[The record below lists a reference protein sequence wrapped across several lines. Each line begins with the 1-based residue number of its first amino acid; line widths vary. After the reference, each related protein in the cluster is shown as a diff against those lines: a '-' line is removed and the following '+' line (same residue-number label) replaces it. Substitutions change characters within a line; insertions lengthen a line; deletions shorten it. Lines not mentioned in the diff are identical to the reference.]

1 MLNSI
6 KQQLSNSIDHSLVER
21 LLERYTELK
30 QNYYLGKYKPSEL
43 DAGHFAE
50 VVIRILQFVTV
61 GTYTRLGQP
70 LNRFDAREVERYA
83 QLPSATYP
91 DSIRIHIP
99 RVVFAIYGI
108 RNRRGVG
115 HVGGDVNPNLS
126 DASFIVASC
135 DWIMAE
141 ILGLYYT
148 STLEEAQQFVDTIV
162 IRKVPLVQDFNGF
175 LKVLAP
181 RLSVPRQVLVLL
193 YQRGASG
200 ASRQELGQ
208 WVKTKSTSH
217 IPNTL
222 ARLEHEKGYI
232 HCDNSRCFITRTGI
246 RFVEENICL
255 QF

>member
-21 LLERYTELK
+21 LLECYTELK
-30 QNYYLGKYKPSEL
+30 QNYYLGKHKPSEL
-43 DAGHFAE
+43 EGGHFAE

-61 GTYTRLGQP
+61 GTYTPLSQQ
-70 LNRFDAREVERYA
+70 LNRFDTRELERYA

-99 RVVFAIYGI
+99 RAVFAIYGI

-126 DASFIVASC
+126 DASFIVATC

-141 ILGLYYT
+141 ILSLYYT
-148 STLEEAQQFVDTIV
+148 STLEEAQQLVDTIV
-162 IRKVPLVQDFNGF
+162 IRKVPLVQDFDGF
-175 LKVLAP
+175 LKVLDP
-181 RLSVPRQVLVLL
+181 GLSAPRQVLVLL

-200 ASRQELGQ
+200 ASRQELGL
-208 WVKTKSTSH
+208 WVEASPS
-217 IPNTL
+217 NL
-222 ARLEHEKGYI
+222 SNALSRLEHELKYI
-232 HCDNSRCFITRTGI
+232 HRAGDQCFITRSGEA
-246 RFVEENICL
+246 FVEEKISL
-255 QF
+255 HL